1 MKPEQTKATT
11 AAVNR
16 WQIILA
22 ALLLA
27 SDPSMAA
34 ASEQEDAYAAL
45 RAQDMRLAAVADRM
59 LAANAALCR
68 RTMPLTGMILHSED
82 QYQQPVEGWFAQ
94 GGVAVLSVLA
104 ASAAD
109 RAGLQENDALT
120 VVAGEPVGP
129 VQLINQVPTRDR
141 VFDQLAAQDPA
152 SPVSIVFRR
161 SGALHQTTIEAAE
174 GCYALVEIL
183 SENDRSARSDG
194 RVIQIS
200 YGLAAMTDDQ
210 QLAVVFAHELAHS
223 VLEHRRRLEE
233 AGVEGGL
240 LGEFGRN
247 RRLARQVEVEADL
260 LSVHLLANAGYD
272 PAIAPQFWLSDE
284 GKRLS
289 SGLLRAGRYPSRK
302 ERAEM
307 MEQEIA
313 QFLSAGGGMSMAEH
327 LLNQRD
333 MPFTD

>member
-1 MKPEQTKATT
+1 LKPDHTKATT

-16 WQIILA
+16 WLIIFA
-22 ALLLA
+22 TLLLA
-27 SDPSMAA
+27 LPVVVSAN
-34 ASEQEDAYAAL
+34 EQDEAYAAL
-45 RAQDMRLAAVADRM
+45 RAQDMRLASVAERM
-59 LAANAALCR
+59 LAANAPLCR

-104 ASAAD
+104 GSAAD
-109 RAGLQENDALT
+109 RAGMQENDALT
-120 VVAGEPVGP
+120 VVAGAPVGP
-129 VQLINQVPTRDR
+129 VELIDQVPTRDR
-141 VFDQLAAQDPA
+141 VFDQFAAQDPSA
-152 SPVSIVFRR
+152 PVSVVFRR
-161 SGALHQTTIEAAE
+161 SGALHQTAIEAPE

-194 RVIQIS
+194 RVIQVY
-200 YGLAAMTDDQ
+200 YGLAAMAADQ

-260 LSVHLLANAGYD
+260 LSVHLLANSGYD

-289 SGLLRAGRYPSRK
+289 SGLLRAGRYPSRR

-313 QFLSAGGGMSMAEH
+313 KFLSAGGGISMAEH
-327 LLNQRD
+327 LLDQRE